1 MKLKIHIF
9 RKNKLL
15 NRSKKLLIFITLLL
29 VSCEKPSDCI
39 ASTGAIITKDFS
51 VTPFTRIDIDKGIE
65 VVITQGAE
73 YKLQIKIG
81 ENQLDNINVKQ
92 EATTLYVKDNTTCN
106 WVRDYGQT
114 IAYIT
119 APNIEEIYSKTDR
132 KISSNGVLTYPNLKV
147 IALDTNGDGRSEAG
161 TGDFYFQLDCNR
173 FEIQINTMS
182 RHYISGKA
190 NEFQVGIYNGDGRVE
205 AQNFIAKNIGLYH
218 RGSNDVIVF
227 PTESIRGKMVSTG
240 NTILKNNPPIVQV
253 EQLYQGVL
261 IYN

>member
-1 MKLKIHIF
+1 MKKIVAF
-9 RKNKLL
+9 L
-15 NRSKKLLIFITLLL
+15 LLIL

-39 ASTGAIITKDFS
+39 EATGVIVTKDFE
-51 VTPFTRIDIDKGIE
+51 VTPFERLDIDKGVE
-65 VVITQGAE
+65 VVITEGLE

-81 ENQLDNINVKQ
+81 ENQLSNIDIRQN
-92 EATTLYVKDNTTCN
+92 ANTLYIKDNTSCN
-106 WVRDYGQT
+106 WVRAYGQT

-119 APNIEEIYSKTDR
+119 APDINEIYSKTDR
-132 KISSNGVLTYPNLKV
+132 NISSNGVLTYPNLKI
-147 IALDTNGDGRSEAG
+147 IAVDKNGDDRAGAG
-161 TGDFYFQLDCNR
+161 TGDFYFQLDNNR

-182 RHYISGKA
+182 RHYISGKT

-205 AQNFIAKNIGLYH
+205 AQNLIAKNIGLYH

-227 PTESIRGKMVSTG
+227 PTESIKGKMVSTG
-240 NTILKNNPPIVQV
+240 NTILKNNPPIIQV